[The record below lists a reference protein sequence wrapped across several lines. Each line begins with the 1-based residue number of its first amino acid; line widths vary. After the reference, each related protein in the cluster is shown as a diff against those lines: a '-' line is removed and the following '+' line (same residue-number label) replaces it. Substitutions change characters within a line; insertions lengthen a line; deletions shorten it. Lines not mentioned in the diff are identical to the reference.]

1 MSSQIPPPTVPSE
14 TPLASIVIRS
24 MDRPTLAKALASVA
38 AQTWTAI
45 EVVLVNARGEG
56 HAPAGD
62 KCGPF
67 PMRTVDGAGPLSR
80 SQAANAGIAA
90 ARGEWIC
97 FLDDDDWFGP
107 RHIETLALRLLR
119 EPQAV
124 AAYSGVSCVE
134 VDESGQTREVM
145 QYNFGFDPARLLVEN
160 YLPIHAV
167 LFRRA
172 AALDLP
178 GFDEAL
184 PIFEDWD
191 FWLQLSRES
200 RFEHVDQISATYRL
214 GSGDSGL
221 YGNTALQEE
230 YAQRILRKW
239 LPAIRPEE
247 WAAMWD
253 KTRRGLRLH
262 DNLRRDVQRLTGDA
276 AVWQREVLTLNQNLQ
291 ARYLE
296 LAQLGQGFA
305 NAEREWRTHYQL
317 EIARLDALRAEAVAR
332 VEAER
337 VAAIAQLEKALEDER
352 QRALQVEADAAALAQ
367 RLEAEAS
374 KALAQAEAEIKRS
387 AQAAADALMEAE
399 ARVTR
404 NAQAAADALAQAE
417 EAARQSAQAAAALAA
432 AQAAR
437 QEAQASEL
445 RMSDALQRTMQEYN
459 ATATLLRQEQYTVL
473 RPVLRTAK
481 RSVKGV
487 WRQLPAPVQK
497 AVRKALGR
505 PLPPMQIAPPAAV
518 PGTGEDSDWR
528 AALAGGK
535 PGAFTVILFPV
546 IDWHF
551 RIQRPQHLARELG
564 RQGHR
569 VIYVSTTFV
578 DGSGPGDCRLI
589 ESPAKNIFLLQ
600 LALPHPVPN
609 IYEGALSVEQAQQLA
624 DTFAWLQQTA
634 DLGPLV
640 SLIDLPFWRP
650 VAARL
655 PANLVVYD
663 CMDYHAGFS
672 NNIGASLSEEQL
684 LLKTCDL
691 LVTTSTRLAEMMRA
705 RAPGKPHALVR
716 NGTEVAHF
724 ANVPAE
730 LKVQR
735 DERPVIGY
743 FGAISEWFDIQL
755 VIDLATIRPQWR
767 FILVGSTYGCDVTQA
782 QKVDNIEFVGEVP
795 YSELPGWVHAFDVC
809 LIPFLINELTSCTNP
824 VKVYEYLSA
833 GKPVVATRMPELEA
847 IADQVQIAD
856 DAPGFAKAIELAF
869 EENKNPQAVP
879 ARRAWASGHSWEARA
894 EQFSQAV
901 ADCLPK
907 VSLIVLCYNNLEL
920 TKACVDSVERHSL
933 WPNLELILVDN
944 ASSDGTPQ
952 WLTGYAKSRPWVK
965 LVLNQKNLGF
975 AAGNNVGLEVAT
987 GDYLIMLNNDTEVSP
1002 GWIHGLHRH
1011 FVSDPGLGMVGPVTD
1026 NIGNEAKIEVGYT
1039 NKADMPAWA
1048 TARAIHH
1055 AGERIDNRVLAFFC
1069 VALRR
1074 KVYEQVGGLDEAFG
1088 LGFFEDDDYCNRA
1101 RAAGWRLAIAED
1113 VFVHHHLSASFDK
1126 LKSSTRQALFEKNKE
1141 IYERKWGPWVPH
1153 VYREPKAST

>member
-1 MSSQIPPPTVPSE
+1 MSSPIPPHLTSSE

-24 MDRPTLAKALASVA
+24 MDRPTLAQALACIAV
-38 AQTWTAI
+38 QTWPAI
-45 EVVLVNARGEG
+45 EVVLVNAKGQA
-56 HAPAGD
+56 HAPVGD

-67 PMRTVDGAGPLSR
+67 PVQSVSTGGRLSR

-97 FLDDDDWFGP
+97 FLDDDDWFSAT
-107 RHIETLALRLLR
+107 HIETLAMRLLR
-119 EPQAV
+119 EPQAI

-134 VDESGQTREVM
+134 VDESGEARELM
-145 QYNFGFDPARLLVEN
+145 RYNFEFDPARLILEN

-167 LFRRA
+167 LFRREA
-172 AALDLP
+172 ARRVA
-178 GFDEAL
+178 GFDESL

-191 FWLQLSRES
+191 FWLQLSRGG
-200 RFEHVDQISATYRL
+200 RFEHVDQVSATYRL

-247 WAAMWD
+247 WAAIWD
-253 KTRRGLRLH
+253 KTRRGFRLQEA
-262 DNLRRDVQRLTGDA
+262 LRRDVERATAEA
-276 AVWQREVLTLNQNLQ
+276 ATWQGEVLRLNQDLQ
-291 ARYLE
+291 ARHVE
-296 LAQLGQGFA
+296 LAQLGQVFA
-305 NAEREWRTHYQL
+305 NAEQAWRSQL
-317 EIARLDALRAEAVAR
+317 MQIEHARIVEIDRLEQLRLTDVAR
-332 VEAER
+332 VEDAR
-337 VAAIAQLEKALEDER
+337 VAAIAELE
-352 QRALQVEADAAALAQ
+352 RALQAERQQATQAANAFAQSEAA
-367 RLEAEAS
+367 RLEAAASAMRVGEALHRTMS
-374 KALAQAEAEIKRS
+374 EY
-387 AQAAADALMEAE
+387 DA
-399 ARVTR
+399 T
-404 NAQAAADALAQAE
+404 
-417 EAARQSAQAAAALAA
+417 AAL
-432 AQAAR
+432 
-437 QEAQASEL
+437 L
-445 RMSDALQRTMQEYN
+445 RE
-459 ATATLLRQEQYTVL
+459 EQFTVW
-473 RPVLRTAK
+473 RPLMRKAK
-481 RSVKGV
+481 RSVKGL
-487 WRQLPAPVQK
+487 WRQLPTPVQK
-497 AVRKALGR
+497 AVRQALGR
-505 PLPPMQIAPPAAV
+505 PLPPMPIAPPAEV
-518 PGTGEDSDWR
+518 PGAGQDSDWR

-551 RIQRPQHLARELG
+551 RIQRPQHMARELG

-569 VIYVSTTFV
+569 VLYVSTTFV
-578 DGSGPGDCRLI
+578 DGSGPADCRLI
-589 ESPAKNIFLLQ
+589 ESPAENIFLLQ

-624 DTFAWLQQTA
+624 DTFVWLQQTA

-672 NNIGASLSEEQL
+672 NNIGASLGEEHT

-691 LVTTSTRLAEMMRA
+691 LVTTSTRLAEMMQA

-730 LKVQR
+730 LKVAR
-735 DERPVIGY
+735 DERPVVGY

-755 VIDLATIRPQWR
+755 VIDLAQSRPQWR
-767 FILVGSTYGCDVTQA
+767 FILVGSTYGCDISQA
-782 QKVDNIEFVGEVP
+782 EKVDNIEFIGEVP

-856 DAPGFAKAIELAF
+856 DAAGFARAIEHAF
-869 EENKNPQAVP
+869 EENKDPQAVP
-879 ARRAWASGHSWEARA
+879 ARRSWASGHSWEARA
-894 EQFSQAV
+894 QQFSQAV
-901 ADCLPK
+901 ADCLPR
-907 VSLIVLCYNNLEL
+907 VSLIVLCYNNLAL
-920 TKACVDSVERHSL
+920 TKACVESVEKHSL

-944 ASSDGTPQ
+944 ASSDDTPA
-952 WLTGYAKSRPWVK
+952 WLTEYAKDRSWVK
-965 LVLNQKNLGF
+965 LVLNSENLGF
-975 AAGNNVGLEVAT
+975 AAGNNVGLKVAT

-1026 NIGNEAKIEVGYT
+1026 NIGNEARIDVGYT
-1039 NKADMPAWA
+1039 DKADMPAWA
-1048 TARAIHH
+1048 AARAVHH

-1074 KVYEQVGGLDEAFG
+1074 KVYEEVGGLDEAFG

-1126 LKSSTRQALFEKNKE
+1126 LKSSVRQALFEKNKE

-1153 VYREPKAST
+1153 VYREPKPTT

>member
-1 MSSQIPPPTVPSE
+1 MSSQIPPYLPSGE
-14 TPLASIVIRS
+14 APLASIVIRS
-24 MDRPTLAKALASVA
+24 MDRPTLTRALACIAV
-38 AQTWTAI
+38 QTWPAI
-45 EVVLVNARGEG
+45 EVVLVNAKGEG
-56 HAPAGD
+56 HAPVGD

-67 PMRTVDGAGPLSR
+67 PVQTVSKGGRLSR

-90 ARGEWIC
+90 ARGQWIC
-97 FLDDDDWFGP
+97 FLDDDDWFSP
-107 RHIETLALRLLR
+107 THIEALALRLLR

-134 VDESGQTREVM
+134 MDESGEPREVM
-145 QYNFGFDPARLLVEN
+145 RYNFEFDAARLILEN

-167 LFRRA
+167 LFQRA
-172 AALDLP
+172 AALRVA

-191 FWLQLSRES
+191 FWIQLSRGT
-200 RFEHVDQISATYRL
+200 RFEHVDQVSATYRL

-239 LPAIRPEE
+239 LPEIRQED
-247 WAAMWD
+247 WAAIWD
-253 KTRRGLRLH
+253 KTRRGFRVQDALNRDIKRLTAETATWQGEVLRL
-262 DNLRRDVQRLTGDA
+262 
-276 AVWQREVLTLNQNLQ
+276 NQDLQ
-291 ARYLE
+291 ARHVE
-296 LAQLGQGFA
+296 LAQLGQVFA
-305 NAEREWRTHYQL
+305 TAEQAWRSQL
-317 EIARLDALRAEAVAR
+317 LQQEQVRLAAIAALEQTI
-332 VEAER
+332 EAER
-337 VAAIAQLEKALEDER
+337 QQAAQAA
-352 QRALQVEADAAALAQ
+352 ASSAALAQ
-367 RLEAEAS
+367 GWEAEAR
-374 KALAQAEAEIKRS
+374 RS
-387 AQAAADALMEAE
+387 AQAAAD
-399 ARVTR
+399 T
-404 NAQAAADALAQAE
+404 LAQAE
-417 EAARQSAQAAAALAA
+417 AARLEATASAMRVGEALHRA
-432 AQAAR
+432 
-437 QEAQASEL
+437 
-445 RMSDALQRTMQEYN
+445 MNEYN
-459 ATATLLRQEQYTVL
+459 STAAMLREEQFTVW
-473 RPVLRTAK
+473 RPLMRKAK

-487 WRQLPAPVQK
+487 WRQLPTPVQK
-497 AVRKALGR
+497 VVRQALGR
-505 PLPPMQIAPPAAV
+505 PLPPMHLAPAAEV
-518 PGTGEDSDWR
+518 PGTGQACDWR
-528 AALAGGK
+528 AALAGGT

-551 RIQRPQHLARELG
+551 RIQRPQHMARELG

-569 VIYVSTTFV
+569 VLYVSTTFV
-578 DGSGPGDCRLI
+578 DGSGPADCRLI
-589 ESPAKNIFLLQ
+589 ESPAPNIFLLQ

-624 DTFAWLQQTA
+624 DTFVWLQQTA

-672 NNIGASLSEEQL
+672 NNIGASLGEEHL

-691 LVTTSTRLAEMMRA
+691 LVTTSSRLADMMQA

-724 ANVPAE
+724 ANVPSE
-730 LKVQR
+730 LKIAR
-735 DERPVIGY
+735 DERPVVGY

-755 VIDLATIRPQWR
+755 VIDLAQSRPQWR
-767 FILVGSTYGCDVTQA
+767 FILVGSTFGCDISQA

-795 YSELPGWVHAFDVC
+795 YNELPGWVHAFDVC

-856 DAPGFAKAIELAF
+856 DAVGFARAIELAF
-869 EENKNPQAVP
+869 EENKDPQAVT
-879 ARRAWASGHSWEARA
+879 ARRSWASGHSWEARA
-894 EQFSQAV
+894 EQFSKAV
-901 ADCLPK
+901 ADCLPR

-920 TKACVDSVERHSL
+920 TKACVESVEKHSL

-944 ASSDGTPQ
+944 ASSDDTPA
-952 WLTGYAKSRPWVK
+952 WLTQYAKGRSWVK
-965 LVLNQKNLGF
+965 PVLNSKNLGF
-975 AAGNNVGLEVAT
+975 AAGNNVGLKVAT

-1002 GWIHGLHRH
+1002 GWIHGLRRH

-1026 NIGNEAKIEVGYT
+1026 NIGNEAKIDVGYT
-1039 NKADMPAWA
+1039 DKADMPAWA
-1048 TARAIHH
+1048 AARAVHH

-1074 KVYEQVGGLDEAFG
+1074 KVYEEVGGLDEAFG

-1153 VYREPKAST
+1153 VYREPKPTT

>member
-1 MSSQIPPPTVPSE
+1 MPSSE

-24 MDRPTLAKALASVA
+24 MDRPTLAKALASIAV
-38 AQTWTAI
+38 QTWPAI
-45 EVVLVNARGEG
+45 EVVLVNAKGES
-56 HAPAGD
+56 HAPVGD
-62 KCGPF
+62 RCGPF
-67 PMRTVDGAGPLSR
+67 PMQAVSGGGRLSR

-97 FLDDDDWFGP
+97 FLDDDDWFSP
-107 RHIETLALRLLR
+107 THIEALALRLLR

-134 VDESGQTREVM
+134 VDESGASHEVM
-145 QYNFGFDPARLLVEN
+145 QYNLEFDAARLILEN

-172 AALDLP
+172 AALRLA
-178 GFDEAL
+178 GFDESL

-191 FWLQLSRES
+191 FWLQLSRGA
-200 RFEHVDQISATYRL
+200 RFEHVDQVSATYRL

-247 WAAMWD
+247 WAAIWD

-262 DNLRRDVQRLTGDA
+262 DTLKRDAQRLSGEVA
-276 AVWQREVLTLNQNLQ
+276 MWQGEVLILNQNLQ
-291 ARYLE
+291 ARHLE
-296 LAQLGQGFA
+296 LTQLGQTFA
-305 NAEREWRTHYQL
+305 NADREWRLQL
-317 EIARLDALRAEAVAR
+317 QNEIARLEAARAEVAD
-332 VEAER
+332 
-337 VAAIAQLEKALEDER
+337 LEQALKNER
-352 QRALQVEADAAALAQ
+352 QQAVLAAANAAALA
-367 RLEAEAS
+367 RGWEAEARS
-374 KALAQAEAEIKRS
+374 SAQVAAQALRQAAADALAQAEARR
-387 AQAAADALMEAE
+387 D
-399 ARVTR
+399 
-404 NAQAAADALAQAE
+404 AQAAADALAQAKAAQQ
-417 EAARQSAQAAAALAA
+417 EADASALRMGEALHRTMHEYDRAAA
-432 AQAAR
+432 
-437 QEAQASEL
+437 
-445 RMSDALQRTMQEYN
+445 
-459 ATATLLRQEQYTVL
+459 LLRQEQYTVL
-473 RPVLRTAK
+473 RPIMRKAK
-481 RSVKGV
+481 RSAKVV

-497 AVRKALGR
+497 VVRKALGR
-505 PLPPMQIAPPAAV
+505 PLPPMQVAPPAQV
-518 PGTGEDSDWR
+518 PGTGQDTDWR

-535 PGAFTVILFPV
+535 PGAFTVVLFPV

-569 VIYVSTTFV
+569 VLYVSTTFA
-578 DGSGPGDCRLI
+578 DGSGPGECRLI

-672 NNIGASLSEEQL
+672 NNIGASLGEEQL

-691 LVTTSTRLAEMMRA
+691 LVTTSTRLAEMMQA

-724 ANVPAE
+724 ANAPAA
-730 LKVQR
+730 LKVAN
-735 DERPVIGY
+735 DGRPVIGY

-755 VIDLATIRPQWR
+755 VIDLALSRPHWR

-795 YSELPGWVHAFDVC
+795 YSELPEWVHAFDVC

-856 DAPGFAKAIELAF
+856 DAAGFAKAIEHAF
-869 EENKNPQAVP
+869 EENKDPQAVP
-879 ARRAWASGHSWEARA
+879 ARRAWASGHSWESRA

-901 ADCLPK
+901 ADCLPR

-920 TKACVDSVERHSL
+920 TRACVDSVERHSL

-944 ASSDGTPQ
+944 ASNDGTPQ
-952 WLTGYAKSRPWVK
+952 WLTEYAKDRSWVK

-1026 NIGNEAKIEVGYT
+1026 NIGNEAKVDVGYT
-1039 NKADMPAWA
+1039 DKADMPAWA
-1048 TARAIHH
+1048 TARAVHH

-1074 KVYEQVGGLDEAFG
+1074 EVYDQVGGLDEAFG

-1126 LKSSTRQALFEKNKE
+1126 LKGSTRKALFEKNKE

-1153 VYREPKAST
+1153 VYREPDTTT